1 MSDLDERSDAGR
13 VSSPHGFFDV
23 GSLDHGRLAV
33 SGGSQVLS
41 PMSQTFLDV
50 RQHDGDDP
58 RSPFSD
64 FGDLESE
71 NGFSDSGM
79 SDSSWG
85 SVTGGGNG
93 HRDGDSH

>member
-1 MSDLDERSDAGR
+1 MSDFDERSDAGR

-23 GSLDHGRLAV
+23 GNLDHGRLSA
-33 SGGSQVLS
+33 SGSGENQVLS

-85 SVTGGGNG
+85 SVTGDGNG
-93 HRDGDSH
+93 GSH

>member
-23 GSLDHGRLAV
+23 GNFEHGLSV
-33 SGGSQVLS
+33 SGGNQVLS

-71 NGFSDSGM
+71 NGLSDSGM

-85 SVTGGGNG
+85 SVTGRGNG
-93 HRDGDSH
+93 HRD